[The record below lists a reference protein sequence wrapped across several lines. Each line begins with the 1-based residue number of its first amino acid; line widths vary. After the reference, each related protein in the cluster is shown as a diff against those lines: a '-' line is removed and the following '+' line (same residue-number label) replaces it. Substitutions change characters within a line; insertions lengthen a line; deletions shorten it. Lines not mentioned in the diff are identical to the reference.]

1 MHMLEFIFQNVWTF
15 IGAIQLFILLA
26 VLIAYLWKET
36 LDAIIRWREAGRV
49 ICPYADDCDDDRR
62 DDDEDL
68 FDDPDG
74 PEGCGECADCKA
86 EREAI
91 EKQHQFSNN

>member
-1 MHMLEFIFQNVWTF
+1 MNLIEFIFQSFWTF
-15 IGAIQLFILLA
+15 IGVLQFFLLLSF
-26 VLIAYLWKET
+26 LIAYLWKET
-36 LDAIIRWREAGRV
+36 LDAIIRWRVAGRV
-49 ICPYADDCDDDRR
+49 ICPYGGGCDDDP

-74 PEGCGECADCKA
+74 PAGCGECEDCKA
-86 EREAI
+86 EREAL